1 MNRMEMP
8 GKVNEVSALERSVP
22 APPSTERANPM
33 TTGVRPWGCWTVLEE
48 GPAYKIKRLE
58 VAPGKRM
65 SLQMHYHR
73 SEHWVVV
80 SGTAGVVVGDR
91 TTLVHRQ
98 ESTFVPAGAVHR
110 IENPGIIPLVI
121 IEIQNGQYLEEDDI
135 VRLEDDHG
143 RVPREGAGARPS
155 AVLS

>member
-1 MNRMEMP
+1 MSRDTIVAEIERMNPLTRED
-8 GKVNEVSALERSVP
+8 
-22 APPSTERANPM
+22 
-33 TTGVRPWGCWTVLEE
+33 RPWGSWTVLEE

-80 SGTAGVVVGDR
+80 SGTARVVIGDR
-91 TTLVHRQ
+91 TGLVHRQ
-98 ESTFVPAGAVHR
+98 ESTFVPAGTVHR
-110 IENPGIIPLVI
+110 IENPGLIPLVI

-135 VRLEDDHG
+135 VRLQDDHG
-143 RVPREGAGARPS
+143 RVPADTAVPRHPAGNFE
-155 AVLS
+155 